1 MVYVLILYKMDDS
14 VNLNMT
20 NLRNIYI
27 SSNSSDSN
35 SDSEVQTYIYKKKN
49 LIYIKQEIK
58 NNGNK
63 NVVKYVSSIRVEFN

>member
-14 VNLNMT
+14 VNLNIT

-35 SDSEVQTYIYKKKN
+35 SDSETY
-49 LIYIKQEIK
+49 
-58 NNGNK
+58 
-63 NVVKYVSSIRVEFN
+63 